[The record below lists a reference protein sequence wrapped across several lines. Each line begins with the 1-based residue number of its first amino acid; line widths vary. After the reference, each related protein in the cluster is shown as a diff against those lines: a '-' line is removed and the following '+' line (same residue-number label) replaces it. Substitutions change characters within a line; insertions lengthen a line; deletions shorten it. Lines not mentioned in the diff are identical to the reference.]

1 MIHLLINRL
10 LVSTFSVSDI
20 VERTRP
26 EELRAWWEA
35 GQMDRQSQ
43 DSRASWRRPQGT
55 DREHKEALTHLGKG
69 GSAYDP

>member
-1 MIHLLINRL
+1 MIHLLINLL

-20 VERTRP
+20 VERTRA

-43 DSRASWRRPQGT
+43 DSRASRSQPQAT
-55 DREHKEALTHLGKG
+55 DREHREALTQLGKG